1 MENGCPH
8 LDSHLS
14 HRYHNCHPV
23 WQSFLENKTASTAN
37 TGINCYCSTDCRIR
51 CGAGHAKNIKH
62 LAKQIIIS
70 MKNILAVLLTM
81 ITMTTAN
88 SQTFHNPDAL
98 FNPSPYGFSH
108 VAVVPGG
115 SKLVFVAGQGGEE
128 NKEGKL
134 STDFRTQVQ
143 HSLNNIK
150 IALQTQQ
157 LPMKSVV
164 KVTTLVVDHNADKL
178 NIIIEEFKK
187 IWPDKQFP
195 VNTLIPVPRLAL
207 DNMLVEID
215 AVAITK

>member
-1 MENGCPH
+1 
-8 LDSHLS
+8 
-14 HRYHNCHPV
+14 
-23 WQSFLENKTASTAN
+23 
-37 TGINCYCSTDCRIR
+37 
-51 CGAGHAKNIKH
+51 
-62 LAKQIIIS
+62 
-70 MKNILAVLLTM
+70 MKNIFAALL
-81 ITMTTAN
+81 ILSTMTTY

-115 SKLVFVAGQGGEE
+115 SRLVFVAGQGGEE
-128 NKEGKL
+128 NTAGKL
-134 STDFRTQVQ
+134 SADFRTQVQ
-143 HSLNNIK
+143 HSLKNIK

-157 LPMKSVV
+157 LSMKSVV
-164 KVTTLVVDHNADKL
+164 KVTTLVVDHNTEKL